1 MRFSARGWTKSH
13 TNMGFFTEFKEFAA
27 KGNVIDLAVGVII
40 GGAFSKITTS
50 LVEDVLNPLL
60 ALLTNASDLTAWTV
74 TLRPARLGIGA
85 VQAVELRIGAFLQ
98 SGLDFVLI
106 ALAMFLVVKAMNRLR

>member
-1 MRFSARGWTKSH
+1 
-13 TNMGFFTEFKEFAA
+13 MGFFTEFKEFAA
-27 KGNVIDLAVGVII
+27 KGNVIELAVGVII

-74 TLRPARLGIGA
+74 MLRPARLGLGG